1 MKIIAWN
8 VNGLKSLLK
17 TNYLNELIDEHKPD
31 IFCMG
36 ETKLSCPY
44 DDIENQIVKSFPKY
58 KFRYWSPCKIRGG
71 YSGTAIFCKKE
82 PKSINYGLKYKDKE
96 LDDEG
101 RVITIELDK
110 FYLIHVYTPNSGQ
123 ALNRLEW
130 RTTIWDRAF
139 EKWIIHLE
147 KTKPVIVCG
156 DLNVAHQAIDLK
168 NPKTNTKTAG
178 FTKEERESF
187 EKILTNSNLIDSY
200 RKIYPEKI
208 EYSFWSYM
216 RNSRKKNIGWRIDY
230 FLVSKNL
237 ENKIKDSSIL
247 TGVMGSDHAPIKLK
261 I

>member
-17 TNYLNELIDEHKPD
+17 TDNLTKLLDEHKPD

-44 DDIENQIVKSFPKY
+44 TSIENEMAEKFPKY
-58 KFRYWSPCKIRGG
+58 KFRYWNPSKTRCG

-82 PKSINYGLKYKDKE
+82 PKSIKYGLKYKEKE

-101 RVITIELDK
+101 RVITIELDN

-130 RTTIWDRAF
+130 RTNIWDRAF
-139 EKWIIHLE
+139 EDQICYLE
-147 KTKPVIVCG
+147 KTKPVIICG
-156 DLNVAHQAIDLK
+156 DLNVAHEQIDLK
-168 NPKTNTKTAG
+168 NPTTNTKTAG

-187 EKILTNSNLIDSY
+187 NKILTKCKLTDTF
-200 RKIYPEKI
+200 RKLYPEKI
-208 EYSFWSYM
+208 MYSFWSYM
-216 RNSRKKNIGWRIDY
+216 RNSREKNIGWRLDY
-230 FLVSKNL
+230 FLISKKL
-237 ENKIKDSSIL
+237 ENKLKDSCIL
-247 TGVMGSDHAPIKLK
+247 TEVLGSDHAPIKLK